1 MEFDEEDETTGD
13 NWILVDS
20 VPKKKEFDMAKMS
33 EKIKRETESM
43 RSSPS
48 TLLLSGRKNQ

>member
-20 VPKKKEFDMAKMS
+20 APKKKEFDMVKMS
-33 EKIKRETESM
+33 EKI
-43 RSSPS
+43 
-48 TLLLSGRKNQ
+48 